1 MKKIMT
7 GLLLTL
13 ALLSNVVFSAEEAH
27 DIPTSITT
35 ANPYVS
41 LKDLNL
47 ILKTMT
53 IEELFVEA
61 DAWLALLNEVA
72 EKVEDTERLLQQKI
86 AMATKEKAAMV
97 ETLTKLRTEKKT
109 MLARLDTVLEN
120 INEQYKVNYTNISN
134 GTLDMKNVDDLDE
147 CEELLACEDQS

>member
-1 MKKIMT
+1 MNKIMA
-7 GLLLTL
+7 GLLFTL
-13 ALLSNVVFSAEEAH
+13 VLLSHTVFYAEEAPK
-27 DIPTSITT
+27 ILTATT
-35 ANPYVS
+35 TGNPNVS
-41 LKDLNL
+41 LENLNL
-47 ILKTMT
+47 MLRPMS

-61 DAWLALLNEVA
+61 DAWLALLNEVS
-72 EKVEDTERLLQQKI
+72 EKVDDTERLLQQKI
-86 AMATKEKAAMV
+86 TVATKEKDATV

>member
-41 LKDLNL
+41 LKHLNL
-47 ILKTMT
+47 MLETMT

-134 GTLDMKNVDDLDE
+134 GTLDMKNVEDLDE
-147 CEELLACEDQS
+147 YEEVYACEDQS